1 MQILD
6 RKRITWAKRA
16 FSTRRVP
23 TEAIKTI
30 VDTGH
35 TPKTGDLVLAR
46 VIKLGSHKKIELQNG
61 RRAAMYPGDEI
72 IVAYGDRYAPDQF
85 EAYVPGNLDRC
96 HLVAAGG
103 LASHAVSWH
112 DRLGEP
118 TSIEP
123 IGLLGCAQ
131 NNPLNL
137 ADFAIARGGG
147 VMPRHVFGV
156 FGTSMNAGKT
166 TTAAALVKGLT
177 NAGNRVGAVKV
188 TGTAA
193 GGDLWLMR
201 DFGAIEALDFTDAG
215 YASTFNVGPDRIQEA
230 SVHLLRHLASSGCNV
245 AIVEIA
251 DGLYQVE
258 TAELARMNSF
268 RSLLT
273 GTFFAAGD
281 AMGAVSGAK
290 QLAGLG
296 HNLLG
301 LSGAFT
307 RSPLGRREAES
318 QSGPGVYGLDQLVD
332 PPTVV
337 ALTGVSDSHYTL
349 ASGQ

>member
-6 RKRITWAKRA
+6 RKRIAWAKRA

-23 TEAIKTI
+23 SEAIKTI

-35 TPKTGDLVLAR
+35 TPKAGDLVLAR
-46 VIKLGSHKKIELQNG
+46 VVTLGTHKKIELQNG

-85 EAYVPGNLDRC
+85 EAYVPDNLGTC

-112 DRLGEP
+112 DKLSGP
-118 TSIEP
+118 TVIEP

-137 ADFAIARGGG
+137 ADFAIAKGGG
-147 VMPRHVFGV
+147 IMPRYVFGV

-177 NAGNRVGAVKV
+177 NAGYRVGAVKV

-215 YASTFNVGPDRIQEA
+215 FASTFNVASEKIQEA
-230 SVHLLRHLASSGCNV
+230 SVHLLRHLASGGCDV
-245 AIVEIA
+245 AVVEIA
-251 DGLYQVE
+251 DGLFQTE
-258 TAELARMNSF
+258 TAELAQLEAF
-268 RSLLT
+268 KSLLT

-290 QLAGLG
+290 HLIGLG

-307 RSPLGRREAES
+307 RSPLGKREAES
-318 QSGPGVYGLDQLVD
+318 QPGPGVYGLNELVD
-332 PPTVV
+332 PQTVV
-337 ALTGVSDSHYTL
+337 SLTGVSDGHYTL